1 MLLFIV
7 FTVLT
12 VFTDTPESFLLNFAD
27 KNLPFALV
35 GVGFD
40 HLPDTLES
48 FLLSLDAANFPLD
61 PIRGVAPAWDNSGEL
76 TLPCDD
82 EEDFVAPG
90 GRCFEGVLLLSEKR
104 ALGWGDCDR
113 FDGVSFLTVERPRER
128 DRALLEAF
136 S

>member
-1 MLLFIV
+1 VLTV
-7 FTVLT
+7 FTVFT
-12 VFTDTPESFLLNFAD
+12 VFTDTPESFLFNFAD
-27 KNLPFALV
+27 ENLPF
-35 GVGFD
+35 D
-40 HLPDTLES
+40 LPETLES

-61 PIRGVAPAWDNSGEL
+61 PILGVAPAWDDSGDL
-76 TLPCDD
+76 TLTCDD
-82 EEDFVAPG
+82 EEGFVAPC

-113 FDGVSFLTVERPRER
+113 LDGVSFLIVERPRER